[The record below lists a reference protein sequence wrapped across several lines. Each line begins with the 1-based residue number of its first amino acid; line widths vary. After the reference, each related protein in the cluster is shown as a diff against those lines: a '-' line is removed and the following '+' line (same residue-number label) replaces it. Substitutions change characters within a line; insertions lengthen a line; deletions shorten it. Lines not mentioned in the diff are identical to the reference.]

1 MKPKPAPTP
10 IPAFAPVESP
20 PPEEDACVGSA
31 EDDEPDEDVVIES
44 IVMEPVFV
52 DASSDPDFVSATVL
66 GMSRYPKP
74 LLLPDE
80 H

>member
-1 MKPKPAPTP
+1 MSAIKPKPAPTP

-52 DASSDPDFVSATVL
+52 DGRSEDLKCSWKSGA
-66 GMSRYPKP
+66 
-74 LLLPDE
+74 
-80 H
+80 